1 MFVLYRQNHTPL
13 SPALTSYDI
22 LKTLAIVLMIID
34 HVGAYFYPDESWFRV
49 LGRLCVPI
57 WFFLIGYAR
66 TRDIAIFALVGAG
79 LIALGNMFAGE
90 TLFPLSILVGL
101 MIGRYCI
108 DALMGAM
115 LRGGEALLGLFFML
129 LLLWILTGF
138 LFEYGTMGLLFTV
151 SGASC
156 RYWQLYQ
163 DKLRPD
169 FRRDTLLFML
179 ASFVVYLITQAAPME
194 QLSGIQFFV
203 LVFGLAAVGAIL
215 WRFQS
220 AELPHISAATPKI
233 LRLAIQ
239 FTGRRTLEI
248 YVLHL
253 LAFKALAVYLYPDRF
268 PMFEWK
274 WVNESMMTFL
284 KAMI

>member
-13 SPALTSYDI
+13 SSSLTSYDI
-22 LKTLAIVLMIID
+22 LKTLAIVLMILD

-66 TRDIAIFALVGAG
+66 TRDIAIFALIGAG
-79 LIALGNMFAGE
+79 LIALGNMYAGE
-90 TLFPLSILVGL
+90 TLLPLSILVSL

-115 LRGGEALLGLFFML
+115 LRGGEAVLGLFFML

-156 RYWQLYQ
+156 RYLQLYP
-163 DKLRPD
+163 DKLRPQ
-169 FRRDTLLFML
+169 FKRDALLFML
-179 ASFVVYLITQAAPME
+179 ASFAVYMVSQAAPME
-194 QLSGIQFFV
+194 QLRGIQFFV
-203 LVFGLAAVGAIL
+203 LAFGLAVVGLLL

-220 AELPHISAATPKI
+220 AELPNISQAMPTI
-233 LRLAIQ
+233 LRRAIQ
-239 FTGRRTLEI
+239 VTGRRTLEI

-268 PMFEWK
+268 PIFEWK
-274 WVNESMMTFL
+274 WVNDSLMTFL